1 MLKTSE
7 FPIRAAQPAPVAI
20 PAFADNYIWLLRQ
33 GDKALVVDPGD
44 AAPVLAFLRRE
55 GLRLAAILVTHH
67 HADHQGGVA
76 ELVAAARRDGVQTA
90 VFGPAAES
98 ITALSEPLCGGE
110 AIRIEPLAL
119 EFRVIA
125 VPGHTRGH
133 LAYYRSGQLFCG
145 DTLFGAGCGRLFE
158 GTAEQM
164 AASLA
169 QLTALPDDTG
179 VYCAHE
185 YTAANLRFA
194 LAVEPG
200 NACVRERITAVA
212 ALRAAGQSS
221 VPSSLALEKA
231 SNPFLRCAVPEVVAA
246 VRDWCARSASPVTP
260 VLAADDPVAVF
271 AALRA
276 WKNVF

>member
-1 MLKTSE
+1 MLKPSA
-7 FPIRAAQPAPVAI
+7 FPVLSVDPAPIAI

-33 GDKALVVDPGD
+33 GSSALVVDPGD

-67 HADHQGGVA
+67 HADHQGGIA
-76 ELVAAARRDGVQTA
+76 GLLAASREAGVEPA

-98 ITALSEPLCGGE
+98 ITALSEPLRGGE
-110 AIRIEPLAL
+110 TIRSEAMGID
-119 EFRVIA
+119 FRVLA

-133 LAYYRSGQLFCG
+133 LAYYRPGQLFCG

-158 GTAEQM
+158 GTASQM

-169 QLTALPDDTG
+169 TLAALPDATG

-194 LAVEPG
+194 AVVEPG
-200 NACVRERITAVA
+200 NACVQERIAEVT
-212 ALRAAGQSS
+212 ALRAAGQAS

-231 SNPFLRCAVPEVVAA
+231 SNPFLRCGEPEVIDSVL
-246 VRDWCARSASPVTP
+246 RWCAQSATP
-260 VLAADDPVAVF
+260 LPERDDPVAVF